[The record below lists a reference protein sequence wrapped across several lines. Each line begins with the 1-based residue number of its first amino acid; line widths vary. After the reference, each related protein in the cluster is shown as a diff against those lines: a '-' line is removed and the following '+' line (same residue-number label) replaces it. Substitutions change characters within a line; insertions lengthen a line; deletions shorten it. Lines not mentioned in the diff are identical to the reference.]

1 MPHVRITLSKE
12 MLQALIGNLA
22 DLRSPA
28 GEFVVENEVDGINE
42 ITRIINLISG
52 DVFEQ
57 TVQRQEP
64 DNLERTECKVYEFP
78 MKCSSANEPEEV
90 KED

>member
-12 MLQALIGNLA
+12 MLQALMANLA

-28 GEFVVENEVDGINE
+28 GEFVVESEVDGLNE
-42 ITRIINLISG
+42 ITRIINLTSG

-57 TVQRQEP
+57 AVQKQEI
-64 DNLERTECKVYEFP
+64 DDLGKKECKIYEFP
-78 MKCSSANEPEEV
+78 SKSDTPRAPGSQ
-90 KED
+90 D